1 MFVTVSQNAILLAYE
16 NDFANSSHEFAG
28 MKKLE
33 SNSSNL
39 QLSNVKWPAEMHP
52 TISWNSCLYTT
63 HSITKPSTVR
73 SLFSFENVLHF
84 QPMNSQFFCCCRHG
98 SRPIKD
104 LSPMFAVHPP
114 AAKIIYQLFM
124 YRKRSIKRP
133 GRLFNF
139 RTKRGGGVSSIYEAF
154 TRRGRLFLI

>member
-1 MFVTVSQNAILLAYE
+1 MFATVSQNAILLAYE
-16 NDFANSSHEFAG
+16 NDFANSCHEFAG

-39 QLSNVKWPAEMHP
+39 QVSNVKWPAETHP
-52 TISWNSCLYTT
+52 AISWNSCLYTT

-73 SLFSFENVLHF
+73 SIFSFENVLHF

-98 SRPIKD
+98 SRLIKD
-104 LSPMFAVHPP
+104 LSPKFAVHPP
-114 AAKIIYQLFM
+114 ATLIIYQLFM

-133 GRLFNF
+133 GYLFNF
-139 RTKRGGGVSSIYEAF
+139 RTKRGGGGV
-154 TRRGRLFLI
+154 